1 MLRGDVSPLLAI
13 DASLARLQAFESALA
28 TEQPPPQALRSDSGR
43 FVAANAEFTLLHE
56 MGHLLIA
63 ELDLPVLGREED
75 AADQLGF
82 ISLFLSY
89 GRQRDADFYAKLLDI
104 ADYWR
109 LEWQRIKPA
118 EEEVHAWASH
128 GLDAQR
134 FYNLACLFYGSD
146 PDRLEWVPKVTGL
159 PVERA
164 LYCDQEYAQVRK
176 ALAWVEQQHGRT
188 ANEPIRHRIQVIYEP
203 LSQHLEDRE
212 DSQHLLAQ
220 IRRSGEVEA
229 IAARASETY
238 RLPRDLVLRLSNCGA
253 ADAWYSRTGGE
264 LVLYPAAGDDGG
276 GDAGQFRDLNAVGAV
291 GRAGRPEEVAAAV
304 AFLASPE
311 ASYITGEVLVV
322 DGGNC
327 LIENN
332 AP

>member
-1 MLRGDVSPLLAI
+1 MKPSSSQPSPAARGRRLAVSAVLGLLAGAAAV
-13 DASLARLQAFESALA
+13 ASDEPPAEALH
-28 TEQPPPQALRSDSGR
+28 SDSAR

-89 GRQRDADFYAKLLDI
+89 GRQRDADIYAKLLDI

-109 LEWQRIKPA
+109 LEWQRAKP
-118 EEEVHAWASH
+118 EHEEVYAWASH

-134 FYNLACLFYGSD
+134 FYNLACLIYGSD
-146 PDRLEWVPKVTGL
+146 PDRLEWVPKITGL

-176 ALAWVEQQHGRT
+176 ALAWVERQHGR
-188 ANEPIRHRIQVIYEP
+188 APGEPIGHRILVIYDPPDLRLQDGKRLFE
-203 LSQHLEDRE
+203 
-212 DSQHLLAQ
+212 Q

-229 IAARASETY
+229 IARRASETY
-238 RLPRDLVLRLSNCGA
+238 RLPRDLVLRLANCGA
-253 ADAWYSRTGGE
+253 PDAWYSRTGGE
-264 LVLYPAAGDDGG
+264 LVLCYERLAHFQMLATQLPRLRQAAIQGCDSC
-276 GDAGQFRDLNAVGAV
+276 RK
-291 GRAGRPEEVAAAV
+291 P
-304 AFLASPE
+304 
-311 ASYITGEVLVV
+311 
-322 DGGNC
+322 
-327 LIENN
+327 
-332 AP
+332 

>member
-1 MLRGDVSPLLAI
+1 MASLRSSSCPPPCPRPRRARAALCLVLLA
-13 DASLARLQAFESALA
+13 ATLTMA

-134 FYNLACLFYGSD
+134 FYNLACLIYGSD
-146 PDRLEWVPKVTGL
+146 PDRLEWIPKVTGL

-176 ALAWVEQQHGRT
+176 ALAWVEQQHGLKPG
-188 ANEPIRHRIQVIYEP
+188 E
-203 LSQHLEDRE
+203 
-212 DSQHLLAQ
+212 Q
-220 IRRSGEVEA
+220 IHRSGEVEA

-264 LVLYPAAGDDGG
+264 LVLCYERLSYFHALAAPLPRLRQTPAPALC
-276 GDAGQFRDLNAVGAV
+276 Q
-291 GRAGRPEEVAAAV
+291 
-304 AFLASPE
+304 ASR
-311 ASYITGEVLVV
+311 
-322 DGGNC
+322 
-327 LIENN
+327 
-332 AP
+332 

>member
-1 MLRGDVSPLLAI
+1 MSLLRLP
-13 DASLARLQAFESALA
+13 LA
-28 TEQPPPQALRSDSGR
+28 TPRFCLLCLSLVLGTAAWASDEPPPAALRSDSGR

-109 LEWQRIKPA
+109 LEWQRPKPDY
-118 EEEVHAWASH
+118 EEVYAWASH

-134 FYNLACLFYGSD
+134 FYNLACLIYGSD
-146 PDRLEWVPKVTGL
+146 PDQLEWVPKVTGL

-164 LYCDQEYAQVRK
+164 LYCDQEYTQVRE
-176 ALAWVEQQHGRT
+176 ALAWVERQHGRPPH
-188 ANEPIRHRIQVIYEP
+188 EPLRHRIQVIYEP
-203 LSQHLEDRE
+203 PSLRVEDGQRLLE
-212 DSQHLLAQ
+212 Q

-229 IAARASETY
+229 IAARASQAY
-238 RLPRDLVLRLSNCGA
+238 RLPRSLTLRLANCGA
-253 ADAWYSRTGGE
+253 PDAWYNRNSGE
-264 LVLYPAAGDDGG
+264 LVLCYERLAHFQMLAEQLPHLRQAAS
-276 GDAGQFRDLNAVGAV
+276 QSCETCSK
-291 GRAGRPEEVAAAV
+291 P
-304 AFLASPE
+304 
-311 ASYITGEVLVV
+311 
-322 DGGNC
+322 
-327 LIENN
+327 
-332 AP
+332 

>member
-1 MLRGDVSPLLAI
+1 MQCPSKPLCPLPRARPWCAWAALCLGLLCGAAAT
-13 DASLARLQAFESALA
+13 ASEL
-28 TEQPPPQALRSDSGR
+28 PPPQVLRSDSGR
-43 FVAANAEFTLLHE
+43 FVAANSEFTLLHE

-82 ISLFLSY
+82 ISLFISY
-89 GRQRDADFYAKLLDI
+89 GRQHDADFYAKLLDI

-109 LEWQRIKPA
+109 LEWRRTKP
-118 EEEVHAWASH
+118 EHEEVHAWASH

-134 FYNLACLFYGSD
+134 FYNLACLIYGSD
-146 PDRLEWVPKVTGL
+146 PDQLEWVPKVTEL

-188 ANEPIRHRIQVIYEP
+188 AGEPLRHRIQVIYDQP
-203 LSQHLEDRE
+203 SLRLEDGQR
-212 DSQHLLAQ
+212 LLEQ

-253 ADAWYSRTGGE
+253 PDAWYSRTGGE
-264 LVLYPAAGDDGG
+264 LVLCYERLAYFQTLAAQLPHLRQAPRPALCQAC
-276 GDAGQFRDLNAVGAV
+276 R
-291 GRAGRPEEVAAAV
+291 
-304 AFLASPE
+304 
-311 ASYITGEVLVV
+311 
-322 DGGNC
+322 
-327 LIENN
+327 
-332 AP
+332 

>member
-1 MLRGDVSPLLAI
+1 MKPPRCLSCPLHSRLFARGALCLGLLIGA
-13 DASLARLQAFESALA
+13 ASMASD
-28 TEQPPPQALRSDSGR
+28 QPPPQALSSDSRR

-89 GRQRDADFYAKLLDI
+89 GRQRDADFYAKLLDV

-109 LEWQRIKPA
+109 LEWQRAKP
-118 EEEVHAWASH
+118 EHEEVYAWASH

-134 FYNLACLFYGSD
+134 FYNLACLIYGSD
-146 PDRLEWVPKVTGL
+146 PDQLEWVPKITGL

-176 ALAWVEQQHGRT
+176 ALAWVEQLHGRPPGE
-188 ANEPIRHRIQVIYEP
+188 AIRHRIQVIYDPPGSRLGDGQRLFE
-203 LSQHLEDRE
+203 E
-212 DSQHLLAQ
+212 

-229 IAARASETY
+229 IAARASAAY
-238 RLPRDLVLRLSNCGA
+238 RLPRELVVRLSACGA
-253 ADAWYSRTGGE
+253 PDAWYSRTGGE
-264 LVLYPAAGDDGG
+264 LVLCYERLAHFHMLAAQLPRLRQ
-276 GDAGQFRDLNAVGAV
+276 A
-291 GRAGRPEEVAAAV
+291 
-304 AFLASPE
+304 LATPLCMGC
-311 ASYITGEVLVV
+311 TGKRL
-322 DGGNC
+322 D
-327 LIENN
+327 
-332 AP
+332 

>member
-1 MLRGDVSPLLAI
+1 MKLPCCPSCPLHSRLFARGALCLGLLIGAAAM
-13 DASLARLQAFESALA
+13 ASD
-28 TEQPPPQALRSDSGR
+28 QPPPQALSSDSGR

-109 LEWQRIKPA
+109 LEWQRAKP
-118 EEEVHAWASH
+118 EHEEVYAWASH

-134 FYNLACLFYGSD
+134 FYNLACLIYGSD
-146 PDRLEWVPKVTGL
+146 PDQLEWVPKITGL

-176 ALAWVEQQHGRT
+176 ALAWVEQQHGRRPGE
-188 ANEPIRHRIQVIYEP
+188 AIRHRIEVIYDP
-203 LSQHLEDRE
+203 PSPRLDDGQR
-212 DSQHLLAQ
+212 LLDE

-229 IAARASETY
+229 IAARASEAY
-238 RLPRDLVLRLSNCGA
+238 RLPRDLVLRLSACGA
-253 ADAWYSRTGGE
+253 SDAWYSRTGGE
-264 LVLYPAAGDDGG
+264 LVLCYE
-276 GDAGQFRDLNAVGAV
+276 R
-291 GRAGRPEEVAAAV
+291 
-304 AFLASPE
+304 LAHFHTLATQLPRLRQ
-311 ASYITGEVLVV
+311 AMATQLCTACIGKGL
-322 DGGNC
+322 D
-327 LIENN
+327 
-332 AP
+332 

>member
-1 MLRGDVSPLLAI
+1 MPPPCMPSCPLPSARPWCARATLCLALLAGTAAM
-13 DASLARLQAFESALA
+13 AS
-28 TEQPPPQALRSDSGR
+28 EQPPAQALRSDSGR
-43 FVAANAEFTLLHE
+43 FVAANAEFTLVHE

-109 LEWQRIKPA
+109 LEWQREKPA
-118 EEEVHAWASH
+118 EEEVYAWASH

-134 FYNLACLFYGSD
+134 FYNLACLIYGSD
-146 PDRLEWVPKVTGL
+146 PDQLEWVPKVTGL

-176 ALAWVEQQHGRT
+176 ALAWVEQQHGR
-188 ANEPIRHRIQVIYEP
+188 AAGEPIHHRIQVIYEP
-203 LSQHLEDRE
+203 PSLRLE
-212 DSQHLLAQ
+212 DSQRLLEQ

-238 RLPRDLVLRLSNCGA
+238 RLPRDLVLRLSSCGA
-253 ADAWYSRTGGE
+253 PDAWYSRTGGE
-264 LVLYPAAGDDGG
+264 LVLCYERLTYFQTLAAQLPRLRQPPLPALCQSCPGQHDD
-276 GDAGQFRDLNAVGAV
+276 
-291 GRAGRPEEVAAAV
+291 
-304 AFLASPE
+304 
-311 ASYITGEVLVV
+311 
-322 DGGNC
+322 
-327 LIENN
+327 
-332 AP
+332 

>member
-1 MLRGDVSPLLAI
+1 MQSPRKPACPLPCAGLWCTRATLCLGLLIGA
-13 DASLARLQAFESALA
+13 AATA
-28 TEQPPPQALRSDSGR
+28 TEQPPPQALLSDSGR

-82 ISLFLSY
+82 ISLYLSY
-89 GRQRDADFYAKLLDI
+89 GRQRDADFYAQLLDI

-109 LEWQRIKPA
+109 LEWQREKPA
-118 EEEVHAWASH
+118 EEEVYAWASH

-134 FYNLACLFYGSD
+134 FYNLACLIYGSD
-146 PDRLEWVPKVTGL
+146 PDQLEWVPKVTGL

-176 ALAWVEQQHGRT
+176 ALAWVEQQHGRPT
-188 ANEPIRHRIQVIYEP
+188 GEPIRHRIQVIYEP
-203 LSQHLEDRE
+203 PSPLLKEGQQLLE
-212 DSQHLLAQ
+212 Q
-220 IRRSGEVEA
+220 IQRAGEVEA
-229 IAARASETY
+229 IAARVSETY

-264 LVLYPAAGDDGG
+264 LVLCYERLAYFQTLAAQLPHLRQATLPALCQSCPGKRDD
-276 GDAGQFRDLNAVGAV
+276 
-291 GRAGRPEEVAAAV
+291 
-304 AFLASPE
+304 
-311 ASYITGEVLVV
+311 
-322 DGGNC
+322 
-327 LIENN
+327 
-332 AP
+332 

>member
-1 MLRGDVSPLLAI
+1 MASPCSPSCPRPCAPPWCARVALCLVLLVAT
-13 DASLARLQAFESALA
+13 LALA

-118 EEEVHAWASH
+118 EEEVYAWASH

-134 FYNLACLFYGSD
+134 FYNLAYLIYGSD

-164 LYCDQEYAQVRK
+164 LYCDQEYAQVHK

-203 LSQHLEDRE
+203 LSRHLE

-238 RLPRDLVLRLSNCGA
+238 RLPRDLLLRLSNCGA
-253 ADAWYSRTGGE
+253 PDAWYSRTGGE
-264 LVLYPAAGDDGG
+264 LVLCYERLVHFHALAAQLPRLRQTPAPALCQ
-276 GDAGQFRDLNAVGAV
+276 ACR
-291 GRAGRPEEVAAAV
+291 
-304 AFLASPE
+304 
-311 ASYITGEVLVV
+311 
-322 DGGNC
+322 
-327 LIENN
+327 
-332 AP
+332 

>member
-1 MLRGDVSPLLAI
+1 MASLRSSSCPPPCPRPRRARAALCLVLLA
-13 DASLARLQAFESALA
+13 ATLTMA

-134 FYNLACLFYGSD
+134 FYNLACLIYGSD
-146 PDRLEWVPKVTGL
+146 PDRLEWIPKVTGL

-176 ALAWVEQQHGRT
+176 ALAWVEQQHGLKPG
-188 ANEPIRHRIQVIYEP
+188 EPVHHRIRVIYEP
-203 LSQHLEDRE
+203 PSQQLD
-212 DSQHLLAQ
+212 DSRHLLAQ
-220 IRRSGEVEA
+220 IHRSGEVEA

-264 LVLYPAAGDDGG
+264 LVLCYERLSYFHALAAQLPRLRQTPAPALCQ
-276 GDAGQFRDLNAVGAV
+276 ACR
-291 GRAGRPEEVAAAV
+291 
-304 AFLASPE
+304 
-311 ASYITGEVLVV
+311 
-322 DGGNC
+322 
-327 LIENN
+327 
-332 AP
+332 